1 MTAKIIFTEDAKK
14 DIHLAKCYLDTIDK
28 GELFLDDLE
37 RQLEYIAFMPYA
49 FQIRYRQVRIVV
61 LETFSYS
68 IHYVVQSENL
78 IIILNVL
85 NQTKDF

>member
-28 GELFLDDLE
+28 GELFLDNLE
-37 RQLEYIAFMPYA
+37 RQLE
-49 FQIRYRQVRIVV
+49 
-61 LETFSYS
+61 ETFSYS